1 MFEAMI
7 ERLRRVGEER
17 ARQRRREFAERLRAA
32 LPEGIEVDVGDEGV
46 RLSGRRLR
54 RRLARDSW
62 LAWLIAGLLK

>member
-1 MFEAMI
+1 MLEAMI
-7 ERLRRVGEER
+7 ARLSRIGEEQAR
-17 ARQRRREFAERLRAA
+17 ARRRELAERLRAA

-46 RLSGRRLR
+46 RLSGTRLR

>member
-1 MFEAMI
+1 MLETIIA
-7 ERLRRVGEER
+7 RLSRIGEER
-17 ARQRRREFAERLRAA
+17 ARERRRELAERLRAA

-62 LAWLIAGLLK
+62 LAWLIAGLPK